1 MRNLN
6 TDVIAW
12 AEKIG
17 SAQTRDVNG
26 EVGGLKDHLSLKVNW
41 YEHSLK
47 NHPWAE
53 EIISDVMFYS
63 FMS

>member
-6 TDVIAW
+6 TDAIAW
-12 AEKIG
+12 AKKIG

-41 YEHSLK
+41 YELS
-47 NHPWAE
+47 
-53 EIISDVMFYS
+53 
-63 FMS
+63 